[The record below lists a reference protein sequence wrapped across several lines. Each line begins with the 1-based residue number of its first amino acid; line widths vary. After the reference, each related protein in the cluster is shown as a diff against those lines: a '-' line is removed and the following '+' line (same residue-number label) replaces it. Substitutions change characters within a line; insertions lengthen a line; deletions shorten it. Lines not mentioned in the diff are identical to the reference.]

1 MGVRL
6 TIIDPSYVKPNWS
19 APNLVKAVSTT
30 RLGGVSKGA
39 YESLNLGMHVQDK
52 PEHVIENRSLTVTAL
67 KLPSEPVWLKQVHG
81 VDIITL
87 NDQTYLSSPVADG
100 IVTQQTGRV
109 LCIMT
114 ADCLPILFTNTQG
127 TEVAAVH
134 AGWRSMAGG
143 IIERVIAQMVSPASE
158 IIAWGGPCIGADA
171 FEVGQEVV
179 DQLGGSASAYKA
191 SQAVGKFY
199 ANLHQLA
206 AERLSDIGV
215 HTYSHSNA
223 CTYND
228 SQNFFSYRRSMQ
240 SSNVDC
246 GRMATFIWL

>member
-52 PEHVIENRSLTVTAL
+52 PEHVIENRSLAVTAL

-143 IIERVIAQMVSPASE
+143 IIER
-158 IIAWGGPCIGADA
+158 
-171 FEVGQEVV
+171 